1 MLKRGWAFAVAV
13 VCAAVTWA
21 DFDERPEVRDYIE
34 EVAGQHGFDPAE
46 LLTLFQA
53 AERKESILAAISRPA
68 ERKQWREYRRIFV
81 TPTRIREGIEFW
93 RANADVLRRVERVY
107 KLPPEITV
115 AIVGVET
122 RYGRNLGSFRVL
134 DSLSTLAFDYPARAA
149 FFRGQLTEFL
159 LLTREE
165 GIDPLAMKGS
175 YAGAMGYGQFI
186 PSSYRNFAV
195 DFDGDGT
202 RDIWTNITDALGSI
216 GNYFAEHG
224 WRGDGPAAMRVEVE
238 GPVAD
243 EDVNRGLKPDY
254 DAEQLRH
261 LGVIGDGVPPGAK
274 AALFRMEGDEGVE
287 YWLGL
292 HDFYVITRYNH
303 SRLYALA
310 VWQLGQ
316 EIRSAWEGAW
326 AGAKDGVP
334 EGPIGGL
341 GRGRNTVPARATD
354 FVALAVA
361 EGAR

>member
-1 MLKRGWAFAVAV
+1 MLKRGWVCAVAV
-13 VCAAVTWA
+13 VYAVAAWA
-21 DFDERPEVRDYIE
+21 DFDERPEVRNYIE
-34 EVAGQHGFDPAE
+34 EVAGKHGFDQAA
-46 LLTLFQA
+46 LLTLFRA
-53 AERKESILAAISRPA
+53 AERKESILEAISRPA
-68 ERKQWREYRRIFV
+68 ERKQWHEYRRIFV
-81 TPTRIREGIEFW
+81 TPTRIRQGIEFW
-93 RANADVLRRVERVY
+93 RANDDALRRVERVY
-107 KLPPEITV
+107 NLPPEITV
-115 AIVGVET
+115 AVVGVET

-134 DSLSTLAFDYPARAA
+134 DSLTTLAFDYPPRAP

-159 LLTREE
+159 LLAREE

-186 PSSYRNFAV
+186 PSSYRDFAV

-224 WRGDGPAAMRVEVE
+224 WRGDGPAVMRVEVQ

-243 EDVNRGLKPDY
+243 DVVNRGLKPDY
-254 DAEQLRH
+254 DADQLRQIGV
-261 LGVIGDGVPPGAK
+261 LGDRVPTGAK
-274 AALFRMEGDEGVE
+274 AALFRMEGDAGAE

-316 EIRSAWEGAW
+316 EIRSARERLEGA
-326 AGAKDGVP
+326 
-334 EGPIGGL
+334 
-341 GRGRNTVPARATD
+341 
-354 FVALAVA
+354 ALAAV
-361 EGAR
+361 EGTP

>member
-1 MLKRGWAFAVAV
+1 MLKRGLGLAVAV
-13 VCAAVTWA
+13 VCVAVGWA
-21 DFDERPEVRDYIE
+21 DFDERAVVRDYIE
-34 EVAGQHGFDPAE
+34 EVAARHDFDAAA
-46 LLTLFQA
+46 LRDLFRA
-53 AERKESILAAISRPA
+53 AERKDAILAAISRPA
-68 ERKQWREYRRIFV
+68 ERKQWHEYRRIFV

-93 RANADVLRRVERVY
+93 RENDDILRRVERVY
-107 KLPPEITV
+107 NLPPEITV

-122 RYGRNLGSFRVL
+122 RYGRNVGSFRVL
-134 DSLSTLAFDYPARAA
+134 DSLATLAFDYPPRAP

-159 LLTREE
+159 LLAREE

-186 PSSYRNFAV
+186 PSSYRTFAV

-216 GNYFAEHG
+216 GNYFAQHG
-224 WRGDGPAAMRVEVE
+224 WRGDGPAVLRVDVAR
-238 GPVAD
+238 PVAD

-254 DAEQLRH
+254 DAEQLRQ
-261 LGVIGDGVPPGAK
+261 LGVISDGVPPGAK
-274 AALFRMEGDEGVE
+274 AALFRMEGDNGAE

-316 EIRSAWEGAW
+316 AIRSGMERSERLAM
-326 AGAKDGVP
+326 
-334 EGPIGGL
+334 
-341 GRGRNTVPARATD
+341 
-354 FVALAVA
+354 AVA

>member
-1 MLKRGWAFAVAV
+1 MLKRGLGLVVAV
-13 VCAAVTWA
+13 VCVAVGWA
-21 DFDERPEVRDYIE
+21 DFDERPVVRDYIE
-34 EVAGQHGFDPAE
+34 EVAARHDFDPVA
-46 LLTLFQA
+46 LRDLFRS
-53 AERKESILAAISRPA
+53 AERKDAILAAISRPA
-68 ERKQWREYRRIFV
+68 ERKQWHEYRRIFV

-93 RANADVLRRVERVY
+93 RENVDILRRVERVY

-122 RYGRNLGSFRVL
+122 RYGRNVGSFRVL
-134 DSLSTLAFDYPARAA
+134 DSLATLAFDYPPRAP

-159 LLTREE
+159 LLAREE

-186 PSSYRNFAV
+186 PSSYRTFAV

-216 GNYFAEHG
+216 GNYFAQHG
-224 WRGDGPAAMRVEVE
+224 WRGDGPAVLRVDVAR
-238 GPVAD
+238 PVPD

-254 DAEQLRH
+254 DAEQLKR
-261 LGVIGDGVPPGAK
+261 LGVISDGVPPGAK
-274 AALFRMEGDEGVE
+274 AALFRMEGDDGVE

-316 EIRSAWEGAW
+316 AIRSGMERSERLAM
-326 AGAKDGVP
+326 
-334 EGPIGGL
+334 
-341 GRGRNTVPARATD
+341 
-354 FVALAVA
+354 AVA

>member
-1 MLKRGWAFAVAV
+1 MLRPALALAVALIWTAP
-13 VCAAVTWA
+13 VCGG
-21 DFDERPEVRDYIE
+21 FDERREVLSYIE
-34 EVAGQHGFDPAE
+34 EVSTQHGFDRAA
-46 LLTLFQA
+46 LLTLFRS
-53 AERKESILAAISRPA
+53 AERKEAILAAISRPA
-68 ERKQWREYRRIFV
+68 ERKQWHEYRRIFV

-93 RANADVLRRVERVY
+93 RTHEEALHRVERIY
-107 KLPPEITV
+107 KVPPEVTV

-134 DSLSTLAFDYPARAA
+134 DSLATLGFDYPARAA

-186 PSSYRNFAV
+186 PSSYRSFAV

-216 GNYFAEHG
+216 GNYFAQHG
-224 WRGDGPAAMRVEVE
+224 WRGNGPAALRVEVK

-243 EDVNRGLKPDY
+243 EDVNRGLKPNY
-254 DAEQLRH
+254 DAEQLRR
-261 LGVIGDGVPPGAK
+261 LGVIGDDIPTGEK
-274 AALFRMEGDEGVE
+274 AALFRMQGDQGAE

-316 EIRSAWEGAW
+316 AIRS
-326 AGAKDGVP
+326 
-334 EGPIGGL
+334 
-341 GRGRNTVPARATD
+341 GRERAD
-354 FVALAVA
+354 RVAMVVA
-361 EGAR
+361 EGAG

>member
-1 MLKRGWAFAVAV
+1 MLKRGLAVAIGI
-13 VCAAVTWA
+13 VCSVMAWA
-21 DFDERPEVRDYIE
+21 DFDERPEVRSYVE
-34 EVAGQHGFDPAE
+34 QVAAQHGFDSNS
-46 LLTLFQA
+46 LMTLMGA

-93 RANADVLRRVERVY
+93 RANDDVLRRVERVY

-134 DSLSTLAFDYPARAA
+134 DSLTTLAFDYPPRAT

-159 LLTREE
+159 LLAREE

-186 PSSYRNFAV
+186 PSSYRSFAV

-216 GNYFAEHG
+216 GNYFAQHG
-224 WRGDGPAAMRVEVE
+224 WRGDDPAAMRVEVK

-243 EDVNRGLKPDY
+243 EDVNRGLEPDY
-254 DAEQLRH
+254 DAQQLRR
-261 LGVIGDGVPPGAK
+261 LGVMGDSVPPGAK
-274 AALFRMEGDEGVE
+274 AALFRMEGDEGAE

-316 EIRSAWEGAW
+316 EIRSERERLE
-326 AGAKDGVP
+326 P
-334 EGPIGGL
+334 
-341 GRGRNTVPARATD
+341 
-354 FVALAVA
+354 VAVVVA
-361 EGAR
+361 EGAG

>member
-1 MLKRGWAFAVAV
+1 MLLKRGWAFAVVV
-13 VCAAVTWA
+13 VCATVIWA
-21 DFDERPEVRDYIE
+21 DFDERPEVRSYIE
-34 EVAGQHGFDPAE
+34 EVAGQHGFDQAA

-68 ERKQWREYRRIFV
+68 ERKQWHEYRRIFV

-93 RANADVLRRVERVY
+93 REHDDILRRVERVY
-107 KLPPEITV
+107 DLPPEITV

-122 RYGRNLGSFRVL
+122 RYGRNVGSFRVV
-134 DSLSTLAFDYPARAA
+134 DSLATLAFDYPPRAP

-159 LLTREE
+159 LLAREE
-165 GIDPLAMKGS
+165 GIDPLAMVGS

-186 PSSYRNFAV
+186 PSSFRTFAV

-216 GNYFAEHG
+216 GNYFAQHG
-224 WRGDGPAAMRVEVE
+224 WRGDGPAVMRVDVAR
-238 GPVAD
+238 PVAD
-243 EDVNRGLKPDY
+243 ENVNRGLKPDY
-254 DAEQLRH
+254 DAEQLKR
-261 LGVIGDGVPPGAK
+261 LGVISDGVPPGAK
-274 AALFRMEGDEGVE
+274 AALFRMEGDEGSE

-316 EIRSAWEGAW
+316 EIRAGWERME
-326 AGAKDGVP
+326 V
-334 EGPIGGL
+334 
-341 GRGRNTVPARATD
+341 
-354 FVALAVA
+354 AVA

>member
-1 MLKRGWAFAVAV
+1 MLRPGLALAAALIWAAP
-13 VCAAVTWA
+13 VCG
-21 DFDERPEVRDYIE
+21 DFDERREVLSYID
-34 EVAGQHGFDPAE
+34 EVAAQHGFDRAE
-46 LLTLFQA
+46 LLTLFRS
-53 AERKESILAAISRPA
+53 AERKDAILRAISRPA
-68 ERKQWREYRRIFV
+68 ERKQWHEYRRIFV

-93 RANADVLRRVERVY
+93 RTHEEALRRVERIY
-107 KLPPEITV
+107 KVPPEVTV

-134 DSLSTLAFDYPARAA
+134 DSLATLAFDYPARAA

-159 LLTREE
+159 LLVREE

-186 PSSYRNFAV
+186 PSSYRSFAV

-216 GNYFAEHG
+216 GNYFAQHG
-224 WRGDGPAAMRVEVE
+224 WRGSGPAALRVEVK

-243 EDVNRGLKPDY
+243 EDVNQGLKPDY
-254 DAEQLRH
+254 DAEQLQR
-261 LGVIGDGVPPGAK
+261 LGVISDDIPPGEK
-274 AALFRMEGDEGVE
+274 AALFRMEGDRGTE

-316 EIRSAWEGAW
+316 EIRSGKERTERVAM
-326 AGAKDGVP
+326 AGSD
-334 EGPIGGL
+334 
-341 GRGRNTVPARATD
+341 
-354 FVALAVA
+354 
-361 EGAR
+361 